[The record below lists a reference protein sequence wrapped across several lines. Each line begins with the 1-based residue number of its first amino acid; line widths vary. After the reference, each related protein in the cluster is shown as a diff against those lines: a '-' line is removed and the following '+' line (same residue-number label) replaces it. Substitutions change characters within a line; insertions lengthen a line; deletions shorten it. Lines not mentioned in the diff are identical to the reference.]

1 MRDIVL
7 GYKQSRLDGS
17 DDSTTF
23 DYGTNNFSEKV
34 SFIWNIADLLRGT
47 YKRSDYGKIILP
59 FTVLRRLDQVLED
72 SRKKVQDAYK
82 KYKSQ
87 LKSVALDMKLQK
99 VAGHSFYNTSNFNF
113 EKLLGDQD
121 NLAANLL
128 NYVDGFS
135 PNARDIM
142 YKFDIKKHI
151 NKLAEK
157 DLLYVVFK
165 EFCNPEKID
174 LHPDRVS
181 NIEMGYIFEEL
192 IRRFSEQS
200 NETAGEHFTPREVIK
215 LMVNLLFVEDRD
227 VLQKEGLVRTLYD
240 PACGTGGMLSVAE
253 EYLYKLNPNVQ
264 LVLYGQE
271 LNDEA
276 FAICKSD
283 MLIKGHNPE
292 NIARQNTFSHDLF
305 PDRTFDYML
314 CNPPFGVDWRNVE
327 KEVKK
332 EYEEFGF
339 EGRFGAGTPRIND
352 GSLLFLQHMLS
363 KMKTEQQGTRLAIVF
378 NGSPLFT
385 GGAGSSESE
394 IRKWIIEND
403 WLEAIVALPEQL
415 FYNTGIFTY
424 VWVLTNRKAIDRKG
438 KVQLINAIDYYEK
451 MKKSLGNK
459 RNYISDSQ
467 ISEITKIYHKFEESK
482 ESIIFDNE
490 EFGYNE
496 ITIEQP
502 LRLNFQFSEER
513 IKRLWEN
520 ITFTNLVTQKKSE
533 KAKEEGRK
541 TQELILKSLHDIGE
555 SHPELLKDSESVIQL
570 IEKKFDEIQLDVKDS
585 IVKAIW
591 KEIAE
596 QDESAPIILKPN
608 SKPMVD
614 KDLRDTERVPL
625 KEDIEEYFEREV
637 KPYVQNAWINRD
649 RTRVGY
655 EIPLT
660 RYFYEFKELRP
671 LTEIDREIK
680 DMEKDILLQLEKA

>member
-1 MRDIVL
+1 
-7 GYKQSRLDGS
+7 
-17 DDSTTF
+17 
-23 DYGTNNFSEKV
+23 
-34 SFIWNIADLLRGT
+34 
-47 YKRSDYGKIILP
+47 
-59 FTVLRRLDQVLED
+59 
-72 SRKKVQDAYK
+72 
-82 KYKSQ
+82 
-87 LKSVALDMKLQK
+87 MKLQK

-151 NKLAEK
+151 KKLAEK

-174 LHPDRVS
+174 LHPGRVS

-253 EYLYKLNPNVQ
+253 EYLQRLNPNVQ
-264 LVLYGQE
+264 LSLYGQE

-292 NIARQNTFSHDLF
+292 NIAQGNTFSKDYF

-314 CNPPFGVDWRNVE
+314 CNPPFGVDWRNVRDSVE
-327 KEVKK
+327 REHKEL
-332 EYEEFGF
+332 GF
-339 EGRFGAGTPRIND
+339 SGRFGAGTPRIND

-363 KMKTEQQGTRLAIVF
+363 KMKDEQQGTRLAIVF

-403 WLEAIVALPEQL
+403 WLEAIIALPEQL

-424 VWVLTNRKAIDRKG
+424 VWVLTNRKSDERKG

-459 RNYISDSQ
+459 RNYLTDDQ
-467 ISEITKIYHKFEESK
+467 ILEVTTIYHKFEESN
-482 ESIIFDNE
+482 ESKIFDNE
-490 EFGYNE
+490 DFGYHE
-496 ITIEQP
+496 ITVDQP
-502 LRLNFQFSEER
+502 MRLNFRFSEER
-513 IKRLWEN
+513 IKRLWDET
-520 ITFTNLVTQKKSE
+520 IFTKLVEQKKSE
-533 KAKEEGRK
+533 KAKDEGRK
-541 TQELILKSLHDIGE
+541 KQEMILKALHEIGE
-555 SHPELLKDSESVIQL
+555 KHPDVLKDRESVIHL
-570 IEKKFDEIQLDVKDS
+570 IEKKFNEIHLDVKDS
-585 IVKAIW
+585 IVKTIW
-591 KEIAE
+591 KAIAE
-596 QDESAPIILKPN
+596 HDETAPIIKKPN
-608 SKPMVD
+608 GKPLAD
-614 KDLRDTERVPL
+614 KDVRDNESVTF
-625 KEDIEEYFEREV
+625 KEDIKEYFEREV
-637 KPYVQNAWINRD
+637 KPYVEDAWINKD
-649 RTRVGY
+649 RTRIGY

-660 RYFYEFKELRP
+660 RYFYEFEELRS
-671 LTEIDREIK
+671 LKEINNEIKEKEREILN
-680 DMEKDILLQLEKA
+680 LLEQI

>member
-1 MRDIVL
+1 MRDRIL
-7 GYKQSRLDGS
+7 GNKQSRRNGT
-17 DDSTTF
+17 DDSSTF
-23 DYGTNNFSEKV
+23 NYGTNNFSEKV
-34 SFIWNIADLLRGT
+34 SFIWNIAELLRGT

-72 SRKKVQDAYK
+72 TREEVQDAYK

-121 NLAANLL
+121 NLSANLL

-151 NKLAEK
+151 NKLAEM
-157 DLLYVVFK
+157 DLLYLVFK

-174 LHPDRVS
+174 FHPDIVS

-215 LMVNLLFVEDRD
+215 LMVNLLFVADKD

-253 EYLYKLNPNVQ
+253 EYLQTLNPNVQ

-271 LNDEA
+271 LNEEA

-283 MLIKGHNPE
+283 MIIKGHNPE
-292 NIARQNTFSHDLF
+292 NIARENTFSHDFF

-314 CNPPFGVDWRNVE
+314 CNPPFGVDWRAAE
-327 KEVKK
+327 KEVGK
-332 EYEEFGF
+332 EYEEQGF
-339 EGRFGAGTPRIND
+339 SGRFGAGVPRIND

-363 KMKTEQQGTRLAIVF
+363 KMKDDEQGTRLGIIF

-394 IRKWIIEND
+394 IRKWIFEND
-403 WLEAIVALPEQL
+403 YLEAIIVLPDQL
-415 FYNTGIFTY
+415 FYNTGISTY
-424 VWVLTNRKAIDRKG
+424 IWILTNRKSPKRKG
-438 KVQLINAIDYYEK
+438 RVQLVNAVSYYKK
-451 MKKSLGNK
+451 MKKNLGK
-459 RNYISDSQ
+459 KSNYIHDGQ
-467 ISEITKIYHKFEESK
+467 ISEITQIYQKFEESNLSK
-482 ESIIFDNE
+482 IFDNDD
-490 EFGYNE
+490 FGYYK

-502 LRLNFQFSEER
+502 MRMNYRFTNER
-513 IKRLWEN
+513 IKLLEN
-520 ITFTNLVTQKKSE
+520 ESAFTNLVTKKRTKKTKSE
-533 KAKEEGRK
+533 GRHRQEQIITALKEIGSKNPDKILNRDKAI
-541 TQELILKSLHDIGE
+541 Q
-555 SHPELLKDSESVIQL
+555 LLKM
-570 IEKKFDEIQLDVKDS
+570 KFDSLNLNISDS
-585 IVKAIW
+585 IVKAIIRA
-591 KEIAE
+591 IAE
-596 QDESAPIILKPN
+596 RDESAPITTKSNGKPVADIN
-608 SKPMVD
+608 
-614 KDLRDTERVPL
+614 LRDTERVPL
-625 KEDIEEYFEREV
+625 KENIEDYFEREV
-637 KPYVQNAWINRD
+637 RPNIQDAWIDHNK
-649 RTRVGY
+649 TKVGY
-655 EIPLT
+655 EIPIF
-660 RYFYEFKELRP
+660 RYFYQFASHKSIK
-671 LTEIDREIK
+671 EIDDEIQVRENKIAEL
-680 DMEKDILLQLEKA
+680 MEKL